1 MDDELKKEILT
12 SYDEAKSAWS
22 GYITECKED
31 WKFKMSDQWSATDKA
46 ILSAKNM
53 PMLSINHIFKNINLL
68 SGYQRQNRGE
78 IKVFP
83 IEGSDEM
90 KAEVLNMVIKWIL
103 VDKNVNFTVSDAFK
117 DSLIGGIAWLHPY
130 LVYDDD
136 PINGD
141 IIVKKISPFDILPD
155 PHFTER
161 NLSDCDYIIR
171 HRKVSKNKLKRLY
184 PKYSKEIQEMKGA
197 PIDKY
202 ELTENTVVPS
212 DQGNHLLVIE
222 YWYRDYEE
230 QTILVNT
237 TDPEDTEKWDKSKGE
252 LKDFLTQNPD
262 IAAIKN
268 TVPIMKLAVMIE
280 DSLIVY
286 DGNSP
291 FKGGDYPFIPIF
303 SFYES
308 SYSDWKLKLHGM
320 VRPLKD
326 LQREKNKRRSNIMAA
341 IQTMPHSGWIMDR
354 NAVDDKAVLAQ
365 SAGAGKII
373 EKNPGKALEQIRPP
387 DVPMSLIQMETMF
400 DNDIQVVG
408 NNPDMLGQMSDKGA
422 PGVVLQLRQ
431 RQGLTSVQELFDS
444 LSDAQRTLGRRLI
457 DMIVRNFST
466 QKIKRIL
473 GDDFQYTKQIKE
485 LQAQLKELSKQ
496 VPVVPDIPIETTPE
510 DDIVYQNVSPQAQQI
525 FEDQKMQERDVRQE
539 HAVQKQIYAVRQQ
552 AMLIKNEMK
561 NLQAEEQAFWVDF
574 DKVKNTARFDVTV
587 DETIGSQTYR
597 ASILTMLT
605 QMKQYGM
612 YVPDAMILDYMEL
625 SKSAKDRYLKEMQQ
639 QQAMMQQQQMAQM
652 QAKQQPIQQA
662 PPGGLQ

>member
-1 MDDELKKEILT
+1 MNDELKNEILT
-12 SYDEAKSAWS
+12 SYEEAKSVWSAWVA
-22 GYITECKED
+22 EAKED
-31 WKFKMSDQWSATDKA
+31 WKFKMSDQWSEIDKTTMRNKQ
-46 ILSAKNM
+46 L

-78 IKVFP
+78 IKVYP
-83 IEGSDEM
+83 IEGGDEM

-103 VDKNVNFTVSDAFK
+103 TDRNVNFTVSDAFK
-117 DSLIGGIAWLHPY
+117 DSLICGLSWLHPY
-130 LVYDDD
+130 RTFDDD

-184 PKYSKEIQEMKGA
+184 PSYAEDIQAMQGSSAEN
-197 PIDKY
+197 DF
-202 ELTENTVVPS
+202 TENTQVPS
-212 DQGNHLLVIE
+212 DKGNHILVIE
-222 YWYRDYEE
+222 YWYRVYEK
-230 QTILVNT
+230 QTMIFNT
-237 TDPEDTEKWDKSKGE
+237 QDPEDSEVWDGSRGE
-252 LKDFLTQNPD
+252 LKEFLAANPD
-262 IAAIKN
+262 ITKIEN
-268 TVPIMKLAVMIE
+268 TIPRMKLAT
-280 DSLIVY
+280 LIGDKILI
-286 DGNSP
+286 DGYTP
-291 FKGGDYPFIPIF
+291 YGGGDYPFIPIF

-308 SYSDWKLKLHGM
+308 SYSDWKIKLHGM

-341 IQTMPHSGWIMDR
+341 INTMPHSGWIMDQ

-373 EKNPGKALEQIRPP
+373 VKNPGKTLEAIRPP

-444 LSDAQRTLGRRLI
+444 LSEAQRTLGRRLI

-466 QKIKRIL
+466 QKIKRII
-473 GDDFQYTKQIKE
+473 GDDFIFTKQIKE
-485 LQAQLKELSKQ
+485 LQANLKALQKQ
-496 VPVVPDIPIETTPE
+496 VPIVPDIPMEVTPE
-510 DDIVYQNVSPQAQQI
+510 DESIYQVASDGARQVM
-525 FEDQKMQERDVRQE
+525 EEQKMQERDTMQE

-552 AMLIKNEMK
+552 AALIENEIG
-561 NLQAEEQAFWVDF
+561 NLQKEEEQFWIDF
-574 DKVKNTARFDVTV
+574 EKVKETARFDVTI
-587 DETIGSQTYR
+587 DETIESKTYR
-597 ASILTMLT
+597 ASTLMMLT

-612 YVPDAMILDYMEL
+612 PVTNEMMLDYMEL
-625 SKSAKDRYLKEMQQ
+625 PKSSKERYLRDMAVMQQ
-639 QQAMMQQQQMAQM
+639 QMMAQEQAQQQPPQQQMQGGM
-652 QAKQQPIQQA
+652 Q
-662 PPGGLQ
+662 